1 MTTLQEL
8 EQALIK
14 ADVEGDVVSARV
26 LAAGIQRMRSA
37 TEPGVVKSAAMGV
50 ARGLKDALDSGAY
63 LLASGFDKLAG
74 TQEGERVRQMNE
86 AGKADFEREYG
97 NNKAAQRGREAGYG
111 VVTVPV
117 GVARGVK
124 DVIDTG
130 AYGLS
135 SAFDMVAGTQE
146 GQRIKQM
153 NDAGKADF
161 EREYGDSTAAQ
172 IGRVG
177 GNIVATLPMG
187 GGLGTLVQAGG
198 NALKVSKFV
207 SPVAEA
213 IASGGMRASGL
224 STIPGLAAR
233 SAGGAISGG
242 FSSLLV
248 DPESAA
254 SGALFGAAMPAAALA
269 ARVLPKH
276 VLGVTTG
283 TSAETIGAAFNAGKS
298 KSKEFLENMRGD
310 APIDKVVNAAKEG
323 VLKLKDDVPVNF
335 SKIESELEHVL
346 AGSPLEGI
354 LVHEKPG
361 KAFDKI
367 TKKITEWKGGDPLK
381 HHTIKGMDEL
391 MRSIT
396 ILAEDIPSK
405 KKAMQ
410 AVANEF
416 IAKAK
421 GIIPEQVPE
430 YLKNASQNLDD
441 VKRSLSS
448 GGNNAEAVKKIQV
461 LLKTNR
467 ATGGDKLLSPAQL
480 MSQKQGSDLVAAIA
494 GQGLKSW
501 KSNSQAGD
509 LLQKANVFMPL
520 LTAGTM
526 PPAAVLQLLAAGV
539 FSPRLV
545 GEGAFL
551 AGRAANR
558 GAKALNG
565 LLSNPET
572 QQAVTDGF
580 FRSLPVMPANNPL
593 YER

>member
-26 LAAGIQRMRSA
+26 LAAEIQRMQSA

-177 GNIVATLPMG
+177 GNIIATLPMG

-269 ARVLPKH
+269 AAPAAALATRVLPKH
-276 VLGVTTG
+276 LLGVTTG
-283 TSAETIGAAFNAGKS
+283 TSAETIGAAFNAGKN
-298 KSKEFLENMRGD
+298 KSQEFLDNMRGVV
-310 APIDKVVNAAKEG
+310 PIDEIKKAAKEG
-323 VLKLKDDVPVNF
+323 MLKLKNEIPAQ
-335 SKIESELEHVL
+335 S
-346 AGSPLEGI
+346 
-354 LVHEKPG
+354 
-361 KAFDKI
+361 
-367 TKKITEWKGGDPLK
+367 
-381 HHTIKGMDEL
+381 
-391 MRSIT
+391 
-396 ILAEDIPSK
+396 AE
-405 KKAMQ
+405 
-410 AVANEF
+410 EF
-416 IAKAK
+416 IAAANL
-421 GIIPEQVPE
+421 ER
-430 YLKNASQNLDD
+430 ASQHLKGF
-441 VKRSLSS
+441 KRTLSS
-448 GGNNAEAVKKIQV
+448 GGNDAEAIKKLQA
-461 LLKTNR
+461 LLQNSGAKGGEKT
-467 ATGGDKLLSPAQL
+467 LSPAQL
-480 MSQKQGSDLVAAIA
+480 LSRKQGRDLVAAIA

-501 KSNSQAGD
+501 TPNRLAAD
-509 LLQKANVFMPL
+509 LLQKTNIITPL
-520 LTAGTM
+520 FTAGTM
-526 PPAAVLQLLAAGV
+526 PPVEILQLLAAGV
-539 FSPRLV
+539 TSPRLV
-545 GEGAFL
+545 GELAYGA
-551 AGRAANR
+551 GR

-572 QQAVTDGF
+572 RDGF
-580 FRSLPVMPANNPL
+580 FRSLPVMLANNPL